1 METSGGIHD
10 LRAVLAFAGNGEV
23 GLLGDQ
29 LDQHLAHQGVVVH
42 DQHADLRHGIRR
54 LMLYAGAAGWVHVLP
69 PSPSGLASGKAP
81 YPVAGAITRPGTVRR
96 QAPSGC
102 APRLSTTPLQAES
115 SNDGSDR

>member
-42 DQHADLRHGIRR
+42 DQHADLRHGTRR

-81 YPVAGAITRPGTVRR
+81 SPAAGAIATPGP
-96 QAPSGC
+96 AGGPPGSGC
-102 APRLSTTPLQAES
+102 PPRLSTTPLQAES